1 MVGLCLNGPQGRVV
15 GRGLMQEGGLI
26 GVKRLNKSVSV
37 IPACLKDVNDA
48 D

>member
-1 MVGLCLNGPQGRVV
+1 MV
-15 GRGLMQEGGLI
+15 GRGLMQEGGLV

-37 IPACLKDVNDA
+37 IPACLKDVNDT